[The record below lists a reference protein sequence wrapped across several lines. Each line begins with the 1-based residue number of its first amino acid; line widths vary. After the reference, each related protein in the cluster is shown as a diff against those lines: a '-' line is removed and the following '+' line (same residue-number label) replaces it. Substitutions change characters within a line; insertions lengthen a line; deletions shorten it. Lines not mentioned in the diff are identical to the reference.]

1 MVVLE
6 ISKSLGITVKEQNI
20 GYFDL
25 YTADEMICTGTAAE
39 VAPITWVDGR
49 TIGSGKP
56 GPVTRQLMA
65 AFKVITEKEGYP
77 INKK

>member
-1 MVVLE
+1 MVLLE
-6 ISKSLGITVKEQNI
+6 LAKSLGITVKEQNI

-25 YTADEMICTGTAAE
+25 YSADEMICTGTAAE

-49 TIGSGKP
+49 TIGTGKP
-56 GPVTRQLMA
+56 GRSPGSLMA
-65 AFKVITEKEGYP
+65 AFKTVTEIEGYP

>member
-1 MVVLE
+1 MVLLE
-6 ISKSLGITVKEQNI
+6 LAKSLGITVREQNM

-25 YTADEMICTGTAAE
+25 YSADEMICTGTAAE

-49 TIGSGKP
+49 VIGTGKP

-65 AFKVITEKEGYP
+65 AFKSVTEKEGTP
-77 INKK
+77 IYKK